1 MRTSKEV
8 LELDF
13 EHLGEWVETSSVW
26 LEVKFK
32 YKDNK
37 YLARCLYHEGSGVLE
52 DVEIFDEHYDDID
65 YNDEVED
72 IADYLLAMI
81 EYNRELKTKMYFH
94 KYD

>member
-1 MRTSKEV
+1 MRRINEV

-13 EHLGEWVETSSVW
+13 EHLGEWAEASSVW

-37 YLARCLYHEGSGVLE
+37 YLARCLYHEPSCVLE
-52 DVEIFDEHYDDID
+52 NVEIFDEYYDDID

-72 IADYLLAMI
+72 IADYLLSMVGYDTGLI
-81 EYNRELKTKMYFH
+81 TKMYH
-94 KYD
+94 TQV

>member
-8 LELDF
+8 LELGF
-13 EHLGEWVETSSVW
+13 EHLGESVEASSVW

-37 YLARCLYHEGSGVLE
+37 YLARSLYHEGSGFLE
-52 DVEIFDEHYDDID
+52 GVEIFDEHYD
-65 YNDEVED
+65 NVELTDEVED

-81 EYNRELKTKMYFH
+81 EYDTDLKTKMYFH